1 MGSLDGVYATAAKW
15 RDGLEV
21 VSVLYDPKEIEYQ
34 TLVNEAKKFKCT
46 SRVFTYSEEQLKVAK
61 EIVGSKA
68 VMASDKQRPRFASK
82 SDQKYYLFHS
92 PLRSLPMCDYQ
103 MTKVNSALGLRQ
115 PVESLLSPRQIVLA
129 NKILR
134 KARTD
139 QSALEGLE
147 SPIDGNKL
155 GEYTVKLEKALAK

>member
-46 SRVFTYSEEQLKVAK
+46 SRVFTYSEQQLKVAK

-68 VMASDKQRPRFASK
+68 VMASDSQRPRFAKK

-115 PVESLLSPRQIVLA
+115 PIQSLLSPRQIVLA
-129 NKILR
+129 NQIMR
-134 KARTD
+134 KSRSD
-139 QSALEGLE
+139 KSALAGLE

-155 GEYTVKLEKALAK
+155 GEYTAELAEALKK